1 MLSCLNSD
9 HHQPHAARRLLQGQ
23 WKETEK
29 ASLREDGGLR
39 KCHSHCPQIWC
50 CWEVHRD
57 PNHQRGLAH
66 GHFHERMDYFLSL
79 LKMHW
84 KLKGWLPPWYLQRQ
98 FLEIPRMMS
107 RRQRVGKELWGV
119 RKKHCVCLW
128 PAEAQVHMEDLVRG
142 RRPYLLHPRFLC
154 CRLQGRQIIRPYCSV
169 LLALLSAVE
178 GLVRI
183 LPQELFLPSLYP
195 AWHTVP

>member
-1 MLSCLNSD
+1 MSELWSPPTPRGEEAASGRMKRNRESQSERGWWAEEVPFPLSPDLMLLGST
-9 HHQPHAARRLLQGQ
+9 QG
-23 WKETEK
+23 
-29 ASLREDGGLR
+29 S
-39 KCHSHCPQIWC
+39 
-50 CWEVHRD
+50 
-57 PNHQRGLAH
+57 NHQRGLAH
-66 GHFHERMDYFLSL
+66 GHFSERMDYFLSL

-84 KLKGWLPPWYLQRQ
+84 KLKGWLPPWYLQWQ

-128 PAEAQVHMEDLVRG
+128 PAEAQVHMEDPVRG
-142 RRPYLLHPRFLC
+142 RRPYLLHPQFLC

-195 AWHTVP
+195 ARHTVP